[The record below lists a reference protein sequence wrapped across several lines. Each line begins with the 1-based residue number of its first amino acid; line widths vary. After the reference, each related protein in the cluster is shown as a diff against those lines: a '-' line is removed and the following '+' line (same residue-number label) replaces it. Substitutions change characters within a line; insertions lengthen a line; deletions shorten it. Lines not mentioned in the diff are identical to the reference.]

1 MVFNMSPPACW
12 NFTAIYIIVPNTSNK
27 GKRTDFKNMTYTIEK
42 VTWKNTEKLI
52 LKYHNEAFLSYFH
65 LVLQSKM
72 CRRSE
77 ETYCLNVV
85 YRIKDLG

>member
-1 MVFNMSPPACW
+1 
-12 NFTAIYIIVPNTSNK
+12 
-27 GKRTDFKNMTYTIEK
+27 MTYTIEK